1 MKIRNKKTGKT
12 FEVMEGTLYPTQFYE
27 KVTDERI
34 KIGEPKIEFEIEQTQ
49 AEAEA
54 ELKKKEKKVEKPAKK
69 SRKKKNNQKGKKNY
83 KTE

>member
-12 FEVMEGTLYPTQFYE
+12 YEVMEGTLFPTQFYE
-27 KVTDERI
+27 KVSDDEI
-34 KIGEPKIEFEIEQTQ
+34 KIGEPKVEFEIEQTQ

-54 ELKKKEKKVEKPAKK
+54 ELKEKEKKAEKPAKK
-69 SRKKKNNQKGKKNY
+69 TRKKKINQKGKKND